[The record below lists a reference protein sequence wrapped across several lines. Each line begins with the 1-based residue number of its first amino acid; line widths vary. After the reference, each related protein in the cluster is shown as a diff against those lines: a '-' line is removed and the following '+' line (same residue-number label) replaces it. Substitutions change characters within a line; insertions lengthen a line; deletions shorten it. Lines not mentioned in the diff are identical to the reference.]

1 MSKETLGT
9 IVVVAGLA
17 LAGYLVYQHYRQAAS
32 TNYVGVRGG
41 IGGLGISGN
50 LNLNTLI
57 GDIGGLFGGDDT
69 GSA

>member
-17 LAGYLVYQHYRQAAS
+17 LAGYLVYQHYRQASS
-32 TNYVGVRGG
+32 TNYASVGGVL
-41 IGGLGISGN
+41 GGLGISGN
-50 LNLNTLI
+50 VNLNSLI